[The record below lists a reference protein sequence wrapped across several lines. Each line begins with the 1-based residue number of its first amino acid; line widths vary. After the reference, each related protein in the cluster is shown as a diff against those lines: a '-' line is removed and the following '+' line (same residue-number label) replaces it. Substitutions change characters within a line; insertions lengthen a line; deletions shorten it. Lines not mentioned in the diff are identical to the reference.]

1 MSNMS
6 KDLKI
11 EIAKEKIVDAINQI
25 NAEYE
30 LPLLILELILN
41 SISNEVSNMRISNL
55 KIERETLNKNE
66 TEVLEWI

>member
-1 MSNMS
+1 MS

-41 SISNEVSNMRISNL
+41 SISNEVRNMRVVNL
-55 KIERETLNKNE
+55 KNERETLNKNE
-66 TEVLEWI
+66 TEVLE

>member
-41 SISNEVSNMRISNL
+41 SISNEVRNMRVANL
-55 KIERETLNKNE
+55 KHEREKINKNE
-66 TEVLEWI
+66 TEVLE

>member
-1 MSNMS
+1 MS

-11 EIAKEKIVDAINQI
+11 EIAKEKIVDEINKI
-25 NAEYE
+25 KEEYE

-55 KIERETLNKNE
+55 KIERETLNKSE
-66 TEVLEWI
+66 TEVLE

>member
-41 SISNEVSNMRISNL
+41 SISNEVRNMRVVNL
-55 KIERETLNKNE
+55 KNERETLNKSE
-66 TEVLEWI
+66 TEVLE

>member
-1 MSNMS
+1 MS

-41 SISNEVSNMRISNL
+41 SISNEVRNMRVVNL
-55 KIERETLNKNE
+55 KNERETLNKSE
-66 TEVLEWI
+66 TEVLE

>member
-1 MSNMS
+1 MS

-41 SISNEVSNMRISNL
+41 SISNEVRNMRVVNL
-55 KIERETLNKNE
+55 KNERETLNKSE
-66 TEVLEWI
+66 TEVLEWV

>member
-1 MSNMS
+1 MS

-41 SISNEVSNMRISNL
+41 SISNEVRNMRVANL
-55 KIERETLNKNE
+55 KNERETPNKNE
-66 TEVLEWI
+66 TEVLE

>member
-41 SISNEVSNMRISNL
+41 SISNEVRNMRVANL
-55 KIERETLNKNE
+55 KNERETLNKNE
-66 TEVLEWI
+66 TEVLE

>member
-11 EIAKEKIVDAINQI
+11 EIAKEKIVDEINKI
-25 NAEYE
+25 KEEYE

-41 SISNEVSNMRISNL
+41 SISNEVRNMRISNL
-55 KIERETLNKNE
+55 KIERENLSNNE
-66 TEVLEWI
+66 TEELKK

>member
-1 MSNMS
+1 MS

-41 SISNEVSNMRISNL
+41 SISTEVRNMRVVNL
-55 KIERETLNKNE
+55 KNERETLNKSE
-66 TEVLEWI
+66 TEVLE

>member
-1 MSNMS
+1 MS

-41 SISNEVSNMRISNL
+41 SISNEVRNMRVANL
-55 KIERETLNKNE
+55 KHEREKFNEDE
-66 TEVLEWI
+66 TEVLE

>member
-41 SISNEVSNMRISNL
+41 SISNEVRNMRVANL
-55 KIERETLNKNE
+55 KNERETLNKNE
-66 TEVLEWI
+66 MEVLE

>member
-1 MSNMS
+1 MS

-25 NAEYE
+25 NTEYE

-41 SISNEVSNMRISNL
+41 SISNEVRNMRVANL
-55 KIERETLNKNE
+55 KHERETLNKSE
-66 TEVLEWI
+66 TEVLE

>member
-1 MSNMS
+1 MS

-41 SISNEVSNMRISNL
+41 SISNEVRNMRVANL
-55 KIERETLNKNE
+55 KNERETLNKSE
-66 TEVLEWI
+66 MEVLEWV

>member
-41 SISNEVSNMRISNL
+41 SISNEVRNMRVVNL
-55 KIERETLNKNE
+55 KNEREKFNEDE
-66 TEVLEWI
+66 TEVLE

>member
-11 EIAKEKIVDAINQI
+11 EIAKEKIVDEINQI

-41 SISNEVSNMRISNL
+41 SISNEVRNMRVVNL
-55 KIERETLNKNE
+55 KNERETLNKNE
-66 TEVLEWI
+66 TEVLE

>member
-1 MSNMS
+1 MS

-41 SISNEVSNMRISNL
+41 SISTEVQNMRVANL
-55 KIERETLNKNE
+55 KNERETLNKSE
-66 TEVLEWI
+66 TEVLE

>member
-11 EIAKEKIVDAINQI
+11 EIAKEKIVDEINKI
-25 NAEYE
+25 KEEYE

-55 KIERETLNKNE
+55 KIERENLSNNE
-66 TEVLEWI
+66 TEELKK

>member
-1 MSNMS
+1 MS

-41 SISNEVSNMRISNL
+41 SISNEVRNMRVVNL
-55 KIERETLNKNE
+55 KNEREILNKSE
-66 TEVLEWI
+66 TEVLE